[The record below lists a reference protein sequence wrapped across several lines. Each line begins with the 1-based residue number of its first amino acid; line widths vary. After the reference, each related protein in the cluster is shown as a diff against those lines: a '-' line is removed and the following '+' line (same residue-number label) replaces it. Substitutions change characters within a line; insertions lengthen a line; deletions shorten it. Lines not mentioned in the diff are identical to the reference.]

1 MRDLDMRHSNSILSL
16 NTQAYPLRRCLF
28 PFIISR
34 ESPYNFLFDIIENYT
49 DNSFEIAVLP
59 LNISP
64 AITGLKKPILIL
76 PDIRR
81 LTEQELKY
89 VCAHEIMHYT
99 KHDLWLL
106 LLTDIVCCIHWWNPL
121 VYLMRRRFSLIMEI
135 SNDQDVL
142 AALRSPEQIEYAEL
156 ILKTVKLS
164 MLSASPDTTALLSFA
179 DKDHSDLQTRIKY
192 IFSKPPG
199 TPPSGWVQFCKTALL
214 CVILLF
220 SFFFV
225 TEASFPVTDE
235 ELGCVSITP
244 ENAYFIKIENRLDLY
259 VDGDFLVSVDTIPD
273 TLENIPVYDTKE
285 NLYEEK

>member
-1 MRDLDMRHSNSILSL
+1 MCS
-16 NTQAYPLRRCLF
+16 
-28 PFIISR
+28 
-34 ESPYNFLFDIIENYT
+34 
-49 DNSFEIAVLP
+49 
-59 LNISP
+59 
-64 AITGLKKPILIL
+64 
-76 PDIRR
+76 
-81 LTEQELKY
+81 
-89 VCAHEIMHYT
+89 
-99 KHDLWLL
+99 
-106 LLTDIVCCIHWWNPL
+106 
-121 VYLMRRRFSLIMEI
+121 
-135 SNDQDVL
+135 
-142 AALRSPEQIEYAEL
+142 
-156 ILKTVKLS
+156 
-164 MLSASPDTTALLSFA
+164 
-179 DKDHSDLQTRIKY
+179 SDL
-192 IFSKPPG
+192 

>member
-1 MRDLDMRHSNSILSL
+1 MRHSNSILSL

-106 LLTDIVCCIHWWNPL
+106 LLADIVCCIHWWNPL

-142 AALRSPEQIEYAEL
+142 AALRSPDFPNHLEPL
-156 ILKTVKLS
+156 P
-164 MLSASPDTTALLSFA
+164 PDGYNSV
-179 DKDHSDLQTRIKY
+179 
-192 IFSKPPG
+192 KPP
-199 TPPSGWVQFCKTALL
+199 FYA
-214 CVILLF
+214 
-220 SFFFV
+220 
-225 TEASFPVTDE
+225 
-235 ELGCVSITP
+235 
-244 ENAYFIKIENRLDLY
+244 
-259 VDGDFLVSVDTIPD
+259 
-273 TLENIPVYDTKE
+273 
-285 NLYEEK
+285 